1 MTKIKFKKG
10 RDING
15 NALIKVTREG
25 FRGFSI
31 QSNGNLPMSYRND
44 VIAHNITMN
53 EVQTYV
59 EQFGTP
65 QQKSLMGL
73 SENLEAVYELG
84 NYIKKNLT

>member
-1 MTKIKFKKG
+1 MNTAEIKFKKG
-10 RDING
+10 RDVNG
-15 NALIKVTREG
+15 NALIKISRDG

-44 VIAHNITMN
+44 VIAHNITLN

-73 SENLEAVYELG
+73 
-84 NYIKKNLT
+84 